1 MAQLRELGAAVLWLT
16 PIPRTLMKRG
26 VLEGER
32 DVKVSLWRVRRWAH
46 QLSRLMLVLSL
57 LALLVQK
64 TKKIRALL
72 ARVRCGAHHRQLT
85 RVRLVLGW
93 LALPVQQYW
102 Y

>member
-1 MAQLRELGAAVLWLT
+1 MAQLRELGVAVLWLT

-46 QLSRLMLVLSL
+46 QLTRLMLVLSL

-64 TKKIRALL
+64 VLALL
-72 ARVRCGAHHRQLT
+72 ARVRCWADHYQLT
-85 RVRLVLGW
+85 RVRLVLGL
-93 LALPVQQYW
+93 LALPVQNY
-102 Y
+102 

>member
-1 MAQLRELGAAVLWLT
+1 
-16 PIPRTLMKRG
+16 
-26 VLEGER
+26 
-32 DVKVSLWRVRRWAH
+32 
-46 QLSRLMLVLSL
+46 MLVLSL